1 MVSPYIAG
9 VAVLYLGADP
19 DEAPADVSMALTD
32 NALKDVVQ
40 NPGEGSPNLL
50 LSTQF
55 LQKKQQDHNG

>member
-19 DEAPADVSMALTD
+19 
-32 NALKDVVQ
+32 
-40 NPGEGSPNLL
+40 GEGSPNLL
-50 LSTQF
+50 LSTRF